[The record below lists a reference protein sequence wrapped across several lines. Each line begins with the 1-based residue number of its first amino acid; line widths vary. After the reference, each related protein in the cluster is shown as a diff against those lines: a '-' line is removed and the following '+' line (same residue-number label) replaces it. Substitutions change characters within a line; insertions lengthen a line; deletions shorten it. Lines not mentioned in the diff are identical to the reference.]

1 MSRRRALLELVAGY
15 LAGVFM
21 FSAVGSVAILFV
33 VDLVTEVDTVV
44 SRIPYVIGVTLVV
57 SVFLFTRFKRSP
69 FCHKF
74 ASIKRLK
81 LKRKNHKNL
90 NQKKKS
96 LNQKNNPLMKKP
108 KSYFN

>member
-57 SVFLFTRFKRSP
+57 SGFLFTRFKFQVRYQ
-69 FCHKF
+69 
-74 ASIKRLK
+74 
-81 LKRKNHKNL
+81 LKRAGKEV
-90 NQKKKS
+90 
-96 LNQKNNPLMKKP
+96 NNSNPIPQTWIDELSDK
-108 KSYFN
+108 